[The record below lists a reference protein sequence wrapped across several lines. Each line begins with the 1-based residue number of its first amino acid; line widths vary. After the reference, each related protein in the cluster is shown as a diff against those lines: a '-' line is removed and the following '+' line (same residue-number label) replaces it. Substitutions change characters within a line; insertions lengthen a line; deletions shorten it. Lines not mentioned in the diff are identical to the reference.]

1 MSTLR
6 FTPAA
11 RPLHPMLVTLLAGCA
26 ALACYACMY
35 AFRKP
40 FAAATFG
47 GTEFVGVDYKVWLVV
62 AQVLG
67 YMTSKFIGI
76 RVIGEL
82 DHSRRARLLLLLI
95 GAAWLALLGFALVPA
110 PWNIPFLFLNGLPLG
125 MVWGVVFSYLEGRR
139 TTEAMGAILA
149 SSFIF
154 ASGVVKMVGK
164 SLLLAGVSDFWMP
177 FLTGAIFVLP
187 LVVAVWLLERIPEPD
202 AADRAARSER
212 RGLNA
217 EERRAFIARFLPGLV
232 LAIAC
237 YVALTV
243 VRDFRDNFEAEL
255 FADLG
260 YGNSAT
266 VFAQIETPI
275 AIAVLLLTAGL
286 MLVRDNLRGLMT
298 MHALMLAGLAT
309 AGLST
314 LAFQAGTLAP
324 LWWLGL
330 VGFGLYLAYVP
341 FNCVFFERLIATF
354 RVAGNVGFLMYLAD
368 AFGYLGSVTV
378 LLVKEFADLQLSW
391 TGFFAEAVLR
401 LAMFGSLA
409 LVGSA
414 LYFHYKTRRVGLGP
428 PLPEATAGRP
438 GPTLRSRPT

>member
-1 MSTLR
+1 MNAPGKAALR
-6 FTPAA
+6 FTTVA
-11 RPLHPMLVTLLAGCA
+11 RPLHPVTVTLLAGFA

-47 GTEFVGVDYKVWLVV
+47 GAEFAGVDYKVWLVV

-76 RVIGEL
+76 GVIGGL
-82 DHSRRARLLLLLI
+82 DHSRRARLLLMLI

-139 TTEAMGAILA
+139 ATEAMGAILA

-154 ASGVVKMVGK
+154 ASGLVKTVGK
-164 SLLLAGVSDFWMP
+164 AFLLAGVSEFWMP
-177 FLTGAIFVLP
+177 FLTGAVFVLP
-187 LVVAVWLLERIPEPD
+187 LLGAVWLLERIPEPD
-202 AADRAARSER
+202 DADRAARCER

-217 EERRAFIARFLPGLV
+217 EERRIFIARFLPGLM

-243 VRDFRDNFEAEL
+243 VRDFHDNFEAEL
-255 FADLG
+255 FTDLG

-286 MLVRDNLRGLMT
+286 MLVRNNLHGLMT
-298 MHALMLAGLAT
+298 MHALMLAGLVT
-309 AGLST
+309 AGCAT
-314 LAFQAGTLAP
+314 LAFQAGTLSP

-354 RVAGNVGFLMYLAD
+354 RVTGNVGFLMYLAD

-391 TGFFAEAVLR
+391 TDFFAASVLR
-401 LAMFGSLA
+401 LSVFGSLA
-409 LVGSA
+409 LLGSA
-414 LYFHYKTRRVGLGP
+414 IYFRLKVRRERQRLAVGDLI
-428 PLPEATAGRP
+428 
-438 GPTLRSRPT
+438 PTT